1 MQTLRRTLRAFVVVL
16 IVAMVAL
23 AATAR
28 PAYAR
33 DYSIDR
39 VDMEATIQSD
49 GSLTV
54 VETRAFNF
62 DGHFNGVYWDISQG
76 EYEGRTIEVDIVRA
90 GVLEDGSFIAFS
102 EGYNEDNHTYEVND
116 HYDYT
121 ELKLFNQADDEIV
134 YFQIEY
140 TLSNLVGR
148 HEDAAE
154 LYWKF
159 VSDGWQ
165 VESENVTCI
174 VHLPV
179 PEGESVVPE
188 ENCRAWGHGPL
199 DATVY
204 FNGNDVEYTVPGVG
218 SYEFAEARITFPEHW
233 VPDAQLQEGTIVDD
247 IVAEETEWADEAN
260 ERREEARQH
269 MERVNTGGTIA
280 SGVGAAGALASLV
293 YVFKKRKEYQETH
306 QTAFDDEYYRD
317 VPTGDHPAVLG
328 TLFEGGNV
336 PDGAFTATL
345 MRLTDEKLIFLNKKQ
360 FVKNRLILG
369 DKVYDDFCITFDP
382 NDHIVDSIQGN
393 VARDAN
399 QIDQKALN
407 FLGWLARKGGDENEL
422 QFSSLKKTAQKN
434 AEQYKDR
441 YDSWTDV
448 VKNAYTRRFTTTEST
463 GMGGVIAIGV
473 IEIILAFVLLFAMLV
488 FEFSPMPALIGAGA
502 LLVAGII
509 SCFTGGSVDDLNAE
523 GREVKAKLEALRRW
537 LKDFTRLNEAVPQD
551 VILWNRLLVMSV
563 VLGVSEEVLKQLEMY
578 YPQILN
584 DPYMYSTYYWYSTS
598 GMLGSPMNA
607 FSEALSAAHSVSEA
621 QLASS
626 DWSSGGGG
634 GGGFSGGG
642 GGGFGGGGGGG
653 AF

>member
-1 MQTLRRTLRAFVVVL
+1 MQTLRRTLRASIVVL
-16 IVAMVAL
+16 AVAIVALFAV
-23 AATAR
+23 TR

-33 DYSIDR
+33 DYSVDKVDID
-39 VDMEATIQSD
+39 ATILSD
-49 GSLTV
+49 GSLDV
-54 VETRAFNF
+54 VETRTFNF
-62 DGHFNGVYWDISQG
+62 DGHFNGVFWDISQG
-76 EYEGRTIEVDIVRA
+76 EYEGRNVDVDIVRA
-90 GVLEDGSFIAFS
+90 GIVEGGSFVAFE
-102 EGYNEDNHTYEVND
+102 EGYSEDNHTYEVND
-116 HYDYT
+116 YYDYV
-121 ELKLFNQADDEIV
+121 ELKLFNQADDEVV

-140 TLSNLVGR
+140 MLSNIVGR

-165 VESENVTCI
+165 VESENVTCV

-179 PEGESVVPE
+179 PEGETVVPE

-218 SYEFAEARITFPEHW
+218 SSEFAEARITFPEHW
-233 VPDAQLQEGTIVDD
+233 VPDATQQGGEIVDD

-260 ERREEARQH
+260 ERRQEAIEYV
-269 MERVNTGGTIA
+269 ERVNTGGTVA
-280 SGVGAAGALASLV
+280 SGVGVAAALGAIFLT
-293 YVFKKRKEYQETH
+293 FKKRAEYKETH
-306 QTAFDDEYYRD
+306 KTQFDDDYYRD

-328 TLFEGGNV
+328 TLYNDGNV
-336 PDGAFTATL
+336 PDGALTATL
-345 MRLTDEKLIFLNKKQ
+345 MRLTDDHFIKLEKKQ
-360 FVKNRLILG
+360 FVKNRIILG
-369 DKVYDDFCITFDP
+369 DKVYDDFCISFDP
-382 NDHIVDSIQGN
+382 NDHIVDPIQGQ

-399 QIDQKALN
+399 NIDTKALD
-407 FLGWLARKGGDENEL
+407 FMKWLARKAGNDNEL
-422 QFSSLKKTAQKN
+422 QFSSIKKTAQKS
-434 AEQYKDR
+434 AENYKAH
-441 YDSWTDV
+441 YDGFNDV
-448 VKNAYTRRFTTTEST
+448 VERVYTKRFVSTDST
-463 GMGGVIAIGV
+463 GMGSLIAIGV
-473 IEIILAFVLLFAMLV
+473 VLIILAFVLLFAMLV
-488 FEFSPMPALIGAGA
+488 MDFSPVPALIGAGA
-502 LLVAGII
+502 MILAGII
-509 SCFTGGSVDDLNAE
+509 ACFTGASADNLTAE

-563 VLGVSEEVLKQLEMY
+563 ALGVSEEVLKQLEMY

-584 DPYMYSTYYWYSTS
+584 DPMIYSTYYWYATDS
-598 GMLGSPMNA
+598 MLGSPMNA
-607 FSEALSAAHSVSEA
+607 FSGAMAAAHSVSEA

>member
-1 MQTLRRTLRAFVVVL
+1 MQTLRRALRAFIVVL
-16 IVAMVAL
+16 MVAMVAI
-23 AATAR
+23 AAAAK
-28 PAYAR
+28 PAHAR
-33 DYSIDR
+33 DYTIDK
-39 VDMEATIQSD
+39 VDIDATILAD
-49 GSLTV
+49 GSLDV

-76 EYEGRTIEVDIVRA
+76 EYEGRTIEVEIVRA
-90 GVLEDGSFIAFS
+90 GVVEDGSFIAFS
-102 EGYNEDNHTYEVND
+102 EGYSEENHTYEVND
-116 HYDYT
+116 NYDYT
-121 ELKLFNQADDEIV
+121 ELKLFNQADDETV

-140 TLSNLVGR
+140 KLSNLVGR

-188 ENCRAWGHGPL
+188 DNCRAWGHGPL

-204 FNGNDVEYTVPGVG
+204 FNGSDVEYTVPGVG

-233 VPDAQLQEGTIVDD
+233 VPEATQQGGTIVDD

-260 ERREEARQH
+260 ERRQEAIEH
-269 MERVNTGGTIA
+269 MERVNTGGTVA
-280 SGVGAAGALASLV
+280 SGVGVAAALGTLGL
-293 YVFKKRKEYQETH
+293 VFKKRKEYQETRR
-306 QTAFDDEYYRD
+306 TLFDDDYYRD

-328 TLFEGGNV
+328 TLYNDGSV
-336 PDGAFTATL
+336 PEGAFTATL
-345 MRLTDEKLIFLNKKQ
+345 MRLTDDKLIFLEKRQ
-360 FVKNRLILG
+360 FVKNRIILG
-369 DKVYDDFCITFDP
+369 DKVFDDFCISFDP
-382 NDHIVDSIQGN
+382 NDHIVDPIQGQ

-399 QIDQKALN
+399 HIDQKALD
-407 FLGWLARKGGDENEL
+407 FLRWLARKAGDENLL
-422 QFSSLKKTAQKN
+422 QFSSIKKTAQKK

-441 YDSWTDV
+441 YDGWTETV
-448 VKNAYTRRFTTTEST
+448 NAVYTKRFTTTESN
-463 GMGGVIAIGV
+463 GMGVLIAVGV
-473 IEIILAFVLLFAMLV
+473 IEIILAIVLVFAMLIL
-488 FEFSPMPALIGAGA
+488 EFSPLPALIGGAA
-502 LLVAGII
+502 LLVSGII
-509 SCFTGGSVDDLNAE
+509 ACFTAASADNLNAE

-537 LKDFTRLNEAVPQD
+537 LRDFTRLNEAVPQD
-551 VILWNRLLVMSV
+551 VILWNRLLVMAV
-563 VLGVSEEVLKQLEMY
+563 ALGVSEEVLKQLEMY
-578 YPQILN
+578 YPQILD
-584 DPYMYSTYYWYSTS
+584 DPMIRSTYYWYYADS
-598 GMLGSPMNA
+598 MLGSPASA
-607 FSEALSAAHSVSEA
+607 FASAMEAAHSVSEA